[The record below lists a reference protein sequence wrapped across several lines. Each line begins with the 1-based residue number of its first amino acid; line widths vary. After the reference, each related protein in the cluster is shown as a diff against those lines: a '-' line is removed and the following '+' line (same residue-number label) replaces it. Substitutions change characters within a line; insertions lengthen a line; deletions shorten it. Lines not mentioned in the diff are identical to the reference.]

1 VIRIVVGPRERTAL
15 WLSRTPASLNG
26 YMVFV
31 NEPGRVEH
39 LQGICQ
45 DKRYKDEA
53 LIDLTDGR
61 DLNGGKRWHT

>member
-1 VIRIVVGPRERTAL
+1 
-15 WLSRTPASLNG
+15 
-26 YMVFV
+26 MVFV

-61 DLNGGKRWHT
+61 AEWRETLAYVESLFG